1 MLTSLRDPEAESCAR
16 PSTVADAL
24 LLMTAMVQFLM
35 MMMTMLMMTTKMCS
49 EWQGACGCDDSAVS
63 HVALIPLSS
72 GVRHV
77 VVVIVI
83 LTLALCRRS
92 ASRMIVITPHALVIV
107 MVATAMRVSIGPWS
121 GSGRRPVDE
130 AGALCSQP
138 HIEMRAP
145 SGVFVKA
152 AVEIPTA
159 QPPEAL
165 ATPPAARCP
174 SSTLLPFFF
183 LGFLIKTE

>member
-24 LLMTAMVQFLM
+24 LLMTAMVQFLMMM

-92 ASRMIVITPHALVIV
+92 ASRMIVITTHALAIV

-138 HIEMRAP
+138 HIEMRP
-145 SGVFVKA
+145 
-152 AVEIPTA
+152 
-159 QPPEAL
+159 
-165 ATPPAARCP
+165 PPAEF
-174 SSTLLPFFF
+174 S
-183 LGFLIKTE
+183 